1 MLISF
6 VFIGGIYFVVRYLHN
21 QTMLSVTTSRPKIDW
36 NRVFFSFS
44 LWAVLPLFLRY
55 FYFTNPDGFVLNF
68 KPVPFVILLI
78 IGTLLIPIQ
87 TSTEEY
93 IFRGYL
99 MQGFGNLVKHKWF
112 PLLMTSIFGSVHFGN
127 PVSKLGILCLC
138 II

>member
-1 MLISF
+1 MDLLRGALLAQSDDSLRD
-6 VFIGGIYFVVRYLHN
+6 Y
-21 QTMLSVTTSRPKIDW
+21 SKAKIDW
-36 NRVFFSFS
+36 NRVFSLFS

-55 FYFTNPDGFVLNF
+55 FFYYPDGFVLNF

-112 PLLMTSIFGSVHFGN
+112 F
-127 PVSKLGILCLC
+127 
-138 II
+138 